1 MTAGQVQRR
10 TPAACVSAPK
20 ARGSAAHCWVGVA
33 ECGAMKCDPRAKRML
48 LLAARAHANFSTGQ
62 SIPVRF
68 DPVTWVWGRR
78 SSGMIRTWKIIERVD
93 CETER
98 VEGAKRPGRHN
109 RERPAARRS
118 GHRALRIG
126 AVVFA
131 RRRCSR
137 ATCSGRGRRC
147 RPRSVSCHRAEHARA
162 RKNFECSPATTRICS
177 VGVCNQNLT
186 AGGRG
191 EIRVSSWWEGVTQVP
206 HPPQIPWSW
215 WW

>member
-109 RERPAARRS
+109 REHPAARGS
-118 GHRALRIG
+118 GHRALRFG

-137 ATCSGRGRRC
+137 ATCSGRGRKILSARQP
-147 RPRSVSCHRAEHARA
+147 RPGSVPWGCAIKISLQ
-162 RKNFECSPATTRICS
+162 
-177 VGVCNQNLT
+177 G
-186 AGGRG
+186 
-191 EIRVSSWWEGVTQVP
+191 EGVK
-206 HPPQIPWSW
+206 SACRRGGKG
-215 WW
+215 